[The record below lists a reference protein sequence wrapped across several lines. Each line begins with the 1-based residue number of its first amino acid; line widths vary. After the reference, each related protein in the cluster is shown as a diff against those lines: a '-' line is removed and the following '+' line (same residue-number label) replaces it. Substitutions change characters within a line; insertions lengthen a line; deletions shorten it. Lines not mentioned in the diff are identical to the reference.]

1 MQGCC
6 EGQEAPV
13 RQHSVDLFHQLSY
26 WESAQLNLEFTLPTL
41 WRVGAFVLQGNAQLP
56 SRV

>member
-41 WRVGAFVLQGNAQLP
+41 WRVGAFVLQGNA
-56 SRV
+56 